1 MLVARPA
8 RYQETI
14 EEGIEAVMREV
25 VLPHDAPGGMPE
37 YRQVLAGSLLF
48 KAFLE
53 ISNNITGRVTEDI
66 PGIGKP
72 LDFKL
77 VSKIQIWMIPLQFT
91 LSNHLS
97 YTMWVRVKTTL
108 WVSL

>member
-1 MLVARPA
+1 MVINFPGGLIWAKRTKNKIGCQTCSV
-8 RYQETI
+8 YQETI

-53 ISNNITGRVTEDI
+53 ISDNITGRVTEDI
-66 PGIGKP
+66 PGIRQAFFG
-72 LDFKL
+72 
-77 VSKIQIWMIPLQFT
+77 
-91 LSNHLS
+91 H
-97 YTMWVRVKTTL
+97 
-108 WVSL
+108 SLKNSR

>member
-1 MLVARPA
+1 MVINLPGGLIWAKRTKNKIVLVARPA
-8 RYQETI
+8 WYQETI

-53 ISNNITGRVTEDI
+53 ISNNITGRATEDY

-72 LDFKL
+72 LDFK
-77 VSKIQIWMIPLQFT
+77 
-91 LSNHLS
+91 
-97 YTMWVRVKTTL
+97 
-108 WVSL
+108 

>member
-1 MLVARPA
+1 MVINLPGGLIWVKRTKNKIVSAARPA
-8 RYQETI
+8 WYQETI

-53 ISNNITGRVTEDI
+53 ISNNITGSVTEDY
-66 PGIGKP
+66 PGTVPIGYCN
-72 LDFKL
+72 FGY
-77 VSKIQIWMIPLQFT
+77 SG
-91 LSNHLS
+91 
-97 YTMWVRVKTTL
+97 RAAA
-108 WVSL
+108 SLHK

>member
-1 MLVARPA
+1 MLLEGTKENNILPGEWSLICLEDLFGQKEQRIKLWVVRPA
-8 RYQETI
+8 WYQETI

-53 ISNNITGRVTEDI
+53 ISNNISGRVTEDF

-72 LDFKL
+72 LGFK
-77 VSKIQIWMIPLQFT
+77 
-91 LSNHLS
+91 
-97 YTMWVRVKTTL
+97 
-108 WVSL
+108 

>member
-1 MLVARPA
+1 
-8 RYQETI
+8 
-14 EEGIEAVMREV
+14 MREV

-66 PGIGKP
+66 PGIRQAFFG
-72 LDFKL
+72 
-77 VSKIQIWMIPLQFT
+77 
-91 LSNHLS
+91 H
-97 YTMWVRVKTTL
+97 
-108 WVSL
+108 SLKNSR